1 MDLKFTLRVET
12 EDGDH
17 VFIEDWCT
25 FSEDRIDE
33 FGGNEAVDMMVARA
47 LRIVK
52 NDVRKMAQEAENRAF
67 YNAEDAAADAA
78 DVDDFENRRG
88 IYAETATEFRARI
101 NKIISG

>member
-17 VFIEDWCT
+17 VFIDDWCT
-25 FSEDRIDE
+25 FTEDRIDQ
-33 FGGNEAVDMMVARA
+33 FGGNEAVDGMVGRA

-52 NDVRKMAQEAENRAF
+52 NDVQKMAQQAEAQRISD
-67 YNAEDAAADAA
+67 AEDEAADTA